1 MANRSPKN
9 TPAVSASPAPPAPRR
24 PTLRTIAREAGLSLA
39 ATSMA
44 LRNHP
49 GIAASTCARAQAVAH
64 RLGYHPD
71 PKLAT
76 LMQHLRTQSGT
87 EYHETIAFLS
97 SFARYEEWSWISQHD
112 YYLGATERASELGYR
127 VETFHLGAPDMTP
140 SRMSDMLSARG
151 IRGLLVAGFP
161 QAGTHLPLA
170 WERFAAVTFDYSVTT
185 PLLHRATT
193 DYYREMLTVLHRL
206 SEAGCRRIGLN
217 IRIGDDAKV
226 WSLWRSAYL
235 LFNDTLPRNRRL
247 PVNASD
253 DGKGNLDTWIRKYRP
268 DAIVSAGG
276 DFPLDYEKVRRRP
289 PPDDI
294 RYVNMNIRHADSRSQ
309 GIDKISWVVG
319 RMACNHC
326 VTLLQQNEIGLPGH
340 PQIISIEGK
349 WVENYDTWLASLDS
363 RCTRPECTYTG
374 RGKS

>member
-1 MANRSPKN
+1 M
-9 TPAVSASPAPPAPRR
+9 PAKASPCPPPEKR

-49 GIAASTCARAQAVAH
+49 GIAAATRTHAQAVAR

-97 SFARYEEWSWISQHD
+97 SFTRYEEWNWLSQHD
-112 YYLGATERASELGYR
+112 YYMGAAERATELGYR
-127 VETFHLGAPDMTP
+127 VEVFHLGEPGMTP
-140 SRMSDMLSARG
+140 ARMSGLLEARG

-161 QAGTHLPLA
+161 QPDAQLPLA
-170 WERFAAVTFDYSVTT
+170 WENFAAVTFDYSLTA

-193 DYYREMLTVLHRL
+193 DYYREMLDVLHRL
-206 SEAGCRRIGLN
+206 AGERCLRIGLN
-217 IRIGDDAKV
+217 IKIGDDAKV

-235 LFNDTLPRNRRL
+235 LFSDTLPRARRI

-253 DGKGNLDTWIRKYRP
+253 DGTSNLDTWVKKHRP
-268 DAIVSAGG
+268 DAIISAGG
-276 DFPLDYEKVRRRP
+276 DFPQDWEKVYRRP
-289 PPDDI
+289 PPDGI
-294 RYVNMNIRHADSRSQ
+294 RYVNMNIRHADSRSR
-309 GIDKISWVVG
+309 GIDKISWEVG
-319 RMACNHC
+319 RVACNHL
-326 VTLLQQNEIGLPGH
+326 VSLLQHNETGLPEH
-340 PQIISIEGK
+340 PQIIAIEGR
-349 WVENYDTWLASLDS
+349 WVENYDAWLSLLDS
-363 RCTRPECTYTG
+363 RRTRPETCY
-374 RGKS
+374 RKSGKQGVMHRT